1 MTPLVEIYST
11 STCHFCRE
19 AKEFFVEK
27 KIEFVE
33 YDVANDAAKRDEMI
47 RLTGQLGVP
56 VIMIN
61 GEALVGFDS
70 AEVLKKLAIEN
81 Q

>member
-33 YDVANDAAKRDEMI
+33 YDVANDAATSAYNDHK
-47 RLTGQLGVP
+47 TH
-56 VIMIN
+56 
-61 GEALVGFDS
+61 GELCALHV
-70 AEVLKKLAIEN
+70 KPQKL
-81 Q
+81 